1 MGKKFILQE
10 GKYEIEIIK
19 KDGNYAVIANIW
31 IDGIQVLDSGR
42 ADICLFTYR
51 PNKLYF
57 KFAYA
62 NNDYKEY
69 AICICDQAIDHVL
82 DRDVEKVEKNRALC
96 DFLYENIFQKD
107 ECLPVFEFTTFHWQ
121 NWEQG

>member
-57 KFAYA
+57 KFA
-62 NNDYKEY
+62 
-69 AICICDQAIDHVL
+69 
-82 DRDVEKVEKNRALC
+82 
-96 DFLYENIFQKD
+96 
-107 ECLPVFEFTTFHWQ
+107 
-121 NWEQG
+121 